1 MRLGGKVYFVVN
13 QTLMKGTLYRV
24 ETDSYVIVKD
34 TKKGKYR
41 KVYKVK
47 YNQIINK
54 MEV

>member
-24 ETDSYVIVKD
+24 EKGLYVIVKD

-41 KVYKVK
+41 KEYKVK
-47 YNQIINK
+47 YEQIINK